1 MAGRKP
7 FTAAVTAAI
16 LAVLTI
22 TEPATAAAVSIQ
34 ESASEVLEQ
43 ELAVSSN
50 SENAVW
56 KETEDLPEAEIMEDS
71 ELEPQA
77 EIFAREQ
84 VFTSSAEKDFSE
96 ENSDAVIL
104 QDDKTTE
111 EIDLLD
117 QETLDRALAEG
128 LVEFQPSKEYME
140 EDYQRAGAA
149 SGDIVDIASREV
161 GVSGRPNKYTY
172 WLGTIAG
179 TYSYAWCHAFVS
191 WCGAQ
196 AGASQVPR
204 TASCFYGAQ
213 EFRAQG
219 RWQNR
224 ISGYVPKSG
233 DIIYFDWDANGGYD
247 HVGIVNYVS
256 AGRVHTIEGNA
267 GNAVKYDGGR
277 TGGYALTDSQII
289 GYGTPDYAPAPK
301 TQGCLDSVTGGAC
314 SVKVK
319 GWAFDRKVPEQALS
333 VHVYVGGV
341 AGSGAPGYAIEADQE
356 RTDVEAAYPGVG
368 NYHGFDASILVSK
381 TGTQPVYVY
390 AISAAEEDPNPMIG
404 SGTVT
409 IKADT
414 KAPAIKNVKVEDISA
429 EGYTVTC
436 KVTDNVGVQ
445 KVEFLAWHD
454 SKSREEAIRFEG
466 TIEDG
471 MAKCFIPI
479 EALGNQSGNYVTY
492 ICAYDLAGNAAE
504 AAADMVAI
512 NLTSLKQYKMSN
524 LSSSFLASIE
534 TEDGTAVLT
543 GQEDIA
549 SVCFQS
555 NAKNANQ
562 IWEFQ
567 RAEDGSYAIRMTSNG
582 AYLAAADAIH
592 LTDSDQ
598 EGNHFWQIY
607 QAKEDR
613 YYLNP
618 QSIEERVLGISPGNE
633 SQEQKA
639 ILDTFQ
645 AVDEQRFY
653 IRKLS
658 TNVESLRLNKSSLSL
673 TKAGQTKSLTA
684 AIKPVSAADEKICWT
699 TSNAQ
704 VAMVDK
710 NGLVTAVGNGTA
722 DIAASTED
730 GSITAVCKV
739 TVAIKVTGV
748 ELNKHQIILES
759 KGEKLKLAAAVL
771 PGNAENQEI
780 VWSSSNAKVA
790 AVDQSGTVTAAS
802 NGTAV
807 ITVQTAEG
815 NKAATC
821 TASVQIPKVGAGG
834 KVKSGSY
841 TYSADFIQ
849 DASGTRT
856 VIYRQKK
863 GGAKKELAQVQ
874 AKAYLKLVRG
884 KKLYYEEAEGSGKR
898 NLCAMDTKTFQ
909 TKTVRLNASIIDSY
923 GGRFL
928 IKPYSAKTKPQTCY
942 LFYAA
947 SGREKRISTRCLAA
961 RITKSKIYYVKAV
974 SGNTGKGW
982 QARVHSCS
990 LTGGRDKYLTGKIKV
1005 ADCKKLTG
1013 KSIIYQSGKSWYE
1026 YIYTSKKKNKV
1037 NA

>member
-1 MAGRKP
+1 MTGRKP

-22 TEPATAAAVSIQ
+22 TEPVAAAVV
-34 ESASEVLEQ
+34 SAPELVPEALKQ
-43 ELAVSSN
+43 ELTVSSD

-56 KETEDLPEAEIMEDS
+56 RETDILPEAEKMEDS
-71 ELEPQA
+71 GSEPQA
-77 EIFAREQ
+77 EAFPEEQ
-84 VFTSSAEKDFSE
+84 VLIPSAETNFSE
-96 ENSDAVIL
+96 ENSDTEIL
-104 QDDKTTE
+104 REDKNIE

-128 LVEFQPSKEYME
+128 LVEFQPSEEYAE

-149 SGDIVDIASREV
+149 GGDIVDVASREV
-161 GVSGRPNKYTY
+161 GISGRPNKYTY

-196 AGASQVPR
+196 AGSNQVPR

-267 GNAVKYDGGR
+267 GNAVRYDGGR

-314 SVKVK
+314 CVKVR
-319 GWAFDRKVPEQALS
+319 GWAFDRKAPEQALS
-333 VHVYVGGV
+333 IHVYVGGV

-368 NYHGFDASILVSK
+368 DYHGFDASILVSK
-381 TGTQPVYVY
+381 TGNQPVYVY
-390 AISAAEEDPNPMIG
+390 AISAAEEDPNPLIG

-414 KAPAIKNVKVEDISA
+414 KAPVIKNVKVKDISA

-436 KVTDNVGVQ
+436 KVSDNVGVK

-454 SKSREEAIRFEG
+454 SKSREQAVSFEG
-466 TIEDG
+466 TVEDG
-471 MAKCFIPI
+471 AAKCFIPI
-479 EALGNQSGNYVTY
+479 EALGNQSGNYLTY
-492 ICAYDLAGNAAE
+492 VCAYDLAGNAAE
-504 AAADMVAI
+504 AAADPTAI
-512 NLTSLKQYKMSN
+512 DLTSLKQYKISN

-534 TEDGTAVLT
+534 TEDGTGVLT
-543 GQEDIA
+543 GQEDVP
-549 SVCFQS
+549 SVCIQ
-555 NAKNANQ
+555 ADTKEANQ

-567 RAEDGSYAIRMTSNG
+567 RADDGSYAIRLTSNG
-582 AYLAAADAIH
+582 AYLSATDEVYLSDA
-592 LTDSDQ
+592 DQ

-607 QAKEDR
+607 QAKEDS

-618 QSIEERVLGISPGNE
+618 RSIENRVLGISQEDE
-633 SQEQKA
+633 SYRQA
-639 ILDTFQ
+639 ALDTFQ
-645 AVDEQRFY
+645 AVAGQRFC

-658 TNVESLRLNKSSLSL
+658 TNVESLRLSKSSLSL

-684 AIKPVSAADEKICWT
+684 VVQPESAADEKICWT
-699 TSNAQ
+699 TGNAQ
-704 VAMVDK
+704 VATVDK
-710 NGLVTAVGNGTA
+710 NGLVTAVGNGTT
-722 DIAASTED
+722 DITASTED
-730 GSITAVCKV
+730 GSITVVCKV

-748 ELNKHQIILES
+748 ELNKHQIVLES

-771 PGNAENQEI
+771 PGNAENQEVI
-780 VWSSSNAKVA
+780 WSSSNAKVA

-815 NKAATC
+815 KKAATC
-821 TASVQIPKVGAGG
+821 NASVQIPKVGAGG
-834 KVKSGSY
+834 KAKSGSY

-856 VIYRQKK
+856 VIYRQKN

-874 AKAYLKLVRG
+874 AKAYLKLVYG
-884 KKLYYEEAEGSGKR
+884 KKLYYEEASGSGKR

-909 TKTVRLNASIIDSY
+909 LTTVRANSSLIGSY
-923 GGRFL
+923 GRRFL
-928 IKPYSAKTKPQTCY
+928 VKPYSAKAKPQPCY
-942 LFYAA
+942 LFNVV
-947 SGREKRISTRCLAA
+947 SGREKRLSARCLAA
-961 RITKSKIYYVKAV
+961 RITKSKIYYVAAV

-990 LTGGRDKYLTGKIKV
+990 LTGGRDKYLTGKITV

-1013 KSIIYQSGKSWYE
+1013 KSIVYQSGKSWYE
-1026 YIYTSKKKNKV
+1026 YIYASKKKNKM
-1037 NA
+1037 